1 MGSVYPAYTLQ
12 FSEPGEVQ
20 QTRGVGRHVVRSRW
34 VSKARLIR
42 EHNKLREF
50 AIMKTASLIVTA
62 FAIAMAQP
70 VLAQTVPS
78 RETLTIDCNI
88 GEGAGVIGN
97 DHALMPTETLT
108 VTLLNCDGWNI
119 EDQDAGNVMTLSGTA
134 TNDSDISGDTATLV
148 VTGAADIDFDPPAN
162 WTVPDTFLEPPDQG
176 FDADIDLDVYLAAP
190 ATNPAGS
197 LILERELVFPVSNLP
212 QFTVGSTTTN
222 EADDY
227 LLGEDSDCNMENGH
241 HVYQQFS
248 IGITETGSYSFLVPW
263 VTPVDEDLYWGS
275 AYYPSQDFF
284 LALYSSFNKNA
295 PNSNLLG
302 CNDNRDGGYY
312 LSFGSGNAA
321 LIMDDQQPWMTVNLD
336 PGTYTLVLTTY
347 RSISTESHNAGYFSS
362 TSYYADGAND
372 SNWTPTSM
380 SAFFKLWG
388 PNAGSIV
395 PDTDGDGVPDNK
407 DAFPQDATQSVAP
420 VPAIPMPFLI
430 MLSAGFI
437 LAGSWR
443 LTRRKLKRR

>member
-1 MGSVYPAYTLQ
+1 
-12 FSEPGEVQ
+12 
-20 QTRGVGRHVVRSRW
+20 
-34 VSKARLIR
+34 
-42 EHNKLREF
+42 
-50 AIMKTASLIVTA
+50 MKTASLIVTA
-62 FAIAMAQP
+62 FAIAMAHP
-70 VLAQTVPS
+70 LLAQTVPS

-88 GEGAGVIGN
+88 GEGAGVIGD
-97 DHALMPTETLT
+97 DHALMPGETLT
-108 VTLLNCDGWNI
+108 VTLLNCNGWNI
-119 EDQDAGNVMTLSGTA
+119 DDQDAGNVMTLNGTA
-134 TNDSDISGDTATLV
+134 TNNSDISGDNATLA
-148 VTGAADIDFDPPAN
+148 VTGASDIDFDPPAN
-162 WTVPDTFLEPPDQG
+162 WTVPDTFLDPPDPG
-176 FDADIDLDVYLAAP
+176 NNADIDLDVYLAAP

-197 LILERELVFPVSNLP
+197 LVLERELVFPVSNLP

-284 LALYSSFNKNA
+284 LALYSSFNKDA

-302 CNDNRDGGYY
+302 CNDDRAGGFY

-347 RSISTESHNAGYFSS
+347 RSISSESHNIGYFSS
-362 TSYYADGAND
+362 TSDYADGAD
-372 SNWTPTSM
+372 GSNWSPTAM

-388 PNAGSIV
+388 PSSSSIF
-395 PDTDGDGVPDNK
+395 PDSDDDGVPDNS
-407 DAFPQDATQSVAP
+407 DAYPQDATRSVAP
-420 VPAIPMPFLI
+420 VPAVPMPFLI
-430 MLSAGFI
+430 MLSLGFMVT
-437 LAGSWR
+437 GSWW
-443 LTRRKLKRR
+443 LTWRKPKRR

>member
-1 MGSVYPAYTLQ
+1 M
-12 FSEPGEVQ
+12 
-20 QTRGVGRHVVRSRW
+20 
-34 VSKARLIR
+34 
-42 EHNKLREF
+42 
-50 AIMKTASLIVTA
+50 
-62 FAIAMAQP
+62 
-70 VLAQTVPS
+70 
-78 RETLTIDCNI
+78 
-88 GEGAGVIGN
+88 
-97 DHALMPTETLT
+97 
-108 VTLLNCDGWNI
+108 
-119 EDQDAGNVMTLSGTA
+119 
-134 TNDSDISGDTATLV
+134 
-148 VTGAADIDFDPPAN
+148 
-162 WTVPDTFLEPPDQG
+162 
-176 FDADIDLDVYLAAP
+176 
-190 ATNPAGS
+190 
-197 LILERELVFPVSNLP
+197 
-212 QFTVGSTTTN
+212 
-222 EADDY
+222 
-227 LLGEDSDCNMENGH
+227 
-241 HVYQQFS
+241 
-248 IGITETGSYSFLVPW
+248 PW